1 MSFMFYKAIFA
12 SPDTSNWDVSNV
24 ENISYMFKGALR
36 ANPDTSKW
44 DVSEV
49 RFKDNVFD
57 GSAYTG
63 KLL

>member
-1 MSFMFYKAIFA
+1 MHSMFRGATKAN
-12 SPDTSNWDVSNV
+12 PDTRNWDVSNV
-24 ENISYMFKGALR
+24 ENMSCTLQGAKS

-49 RFKDNVFD
+49 MFKDNMFN

-63 KLL
+63 KSL